1 MLILNI
7 SPDIYSGG
15 PFLIYLGMNNKNK
28 TFSSTKRKIL
38 IDERVESTFVL

>member
-28 TFSSTKRKIL
+28 TFSPTKRKIL
-38 IDERVESTFVL
+38 RDERAQSTLVC